1 MVAPPPARV
10 SDVAEQAALAW
21 GVTLDE
27 RATSGHNEV
36 WFARRGT
43 EHVVLKAGDREARRR
58 EAMALAAFSHSSA
71 RLLEHDAVNGVLLME
86 RVILG
91 DDLLPLARV
100 DDDASTEI
108 IGRVVSSLHSGQLAP
123 PAGELPR
130 LASLGEAFEGNG
142 DPRLPAALV
151 ARAAGLFVEL
161 TTGGDE
167 VVLHGDLH
175 HFNVVRDG
183 VGDAADRWRAID
195 PHGWIGDPA
204 FDTAPMLAN
213 PRGLTLEESPD
224 ATRLVTATTAE
235 RRIAILAET
244 TGFDR
249 DRIRAW
255 AFTAAVIA
263 ELWMVEDHD
272 LVHGAP
278 LALAEALASGL

>member
-10 SDVAEQAALAW
+10 TEVAERAALAW

-36 WFARRGT
+36 WFAHRGT

-86 RVILG
+86 RVLLG

-123 PAGELPR
+123 PTGELPC
-130 LASLGEAFEGNG
+130 LVSLGEAFEGKD
-142 DPRLPAALV
+142 DPRLPGALV
-151 ARAAGLFVEL
+151 TRAASIFDEL
-161 TTGGDE
+161 TTGGDR

-213 PRGLTLEESPD
+213 PRGLTLNELPD

-272 LVHGAP
+272 IVHGAP
-278 LALAEALASGL
+278 LALAEALAHSL

>member
-1 MVAPPPARV
+1 MTE
-10 SDVAEQAALAW
+10 VAERAALAW

-58 EAMALAAFSHSSA
+58 EAMALAAFSHASA

-86 RVILG
+86 RVLLG

-108 IGRVVSSLHSGQLAP
+108 IGRVVSSLHSGQLPP
-123 PAGELPR
+123 PAGALPR
-130 LASLGEAFEGNG
+130 LVSLGEAFEGSG
-142 DPRLPAALV
+142 DPRLPDTLV
-151 ARAAGLFVEL
+151 TRAAGLFVEL

-195 PHGWIGDPA
+195 PHGWIGDPV

>member
-10 SDVAEQAALAW
+10 TEVAERAALAW

-58 EAMALAAFSHSSA
+58 EAMALAAFSHASA

-86 RVILG
+86 RVLLG

-108 IGRVVSSLHSGQLAP
+108 IGRVVSSLHSGQLVLP
-123 PAGELPR
+123 THELPP

-142 DPRLPAALV
+142 DPRLPGALV
-151 ARAAGLFVEL
+151 ARAAGLFAEL
-161 TTGGDE
+161 TACGDE

-195 PHGWIGDPA
+195 PHGWIGDPV

-278 LALAEALASGL
+278 LALAEALAHSL